1 MIVAVT
7 AATLAL
13 VLSVVLTPLV
23 RGLAHRLGIID
34 TPDARRVHQHPT
46 PRGGGIAV
54 AAAVVATLALCCDVP
69 SGLGLWVLAGGA
81 LLFAVGAADDIFS
94 LRAGTKLAAQM
105 VAAVLAVA
113 GGLRLELLGASPV
126 GGPALLEAGL
136 TVVWIVLITNALNLT
151 DGLDGLAAGIGVIG
165 LLGAGGAVLRAGNAE
180 LAIPALALAGALAGF
195 LVYNFNPATIFL
207 GDSGSLLI
215 GYALAVLPLT
225 HAGAHALPP
234 LAAFLIVAVPATDTL
249 LAIARRF
256 LSCCLVEWADGS
268 FRRGIAEGLRNI
280 VRPDRRHIHHRLL
293 DLGFSQRRA
302 VLLLY
307 AGAAT
312 TSGLAYLVAGSP
324 AWPVD
329 LVALSLC
336 MAVIAV
342 VQTLGFDELRPARS
356 GLFLPVLL
364 RLSRHRWLVVLTD
377 FHLVALAYGG
387 SLALVGGPRMRAASA
402 AAAVGLMAGIQ
413 LATFAALGVYRMA
426 WRSAGVGDFG
436 RLARACA
443 AGTIGGYMATRLL
456 RLPAG
461 GDDALVHFLLLLPA
475 VTLMRFSRV
484 LLLSQGARGAAR
496 RERALICGTGTEGRH
511 ALARLRR
518 DPSAALEPIG
528 FVEIRPDL
536 QGRQL
541 SSLPVLGTLDAL
553 GAIVRDRQVRHLV
566 IADSTLRGEGLH
578 WVRAVC
584 RQLGVHVH
592 RYVEQLVPYDVLLER
607 LHAAPDLATA
617 WGILRDIFA
626 ATALQACV
634 LAVIGPGPD
643 PGPEAFTWQRAPGPS
658 AGVPPA
664 LAAYTR
670 SLADIAPQ
678 LNGRPTVFRRD
689 GDGWLELAPA
699 VARPGDLIAVPLH
712 CRDALWAALLAIPR
726 PDDGVMTPSD
736 VVRLRCAARVLGRQ
750 AERWAAANGGAPR
763 RESPRREPQRSGAQ
777 ER

>member
-1 MIVAVT
+1 MIVAAT
-7 AATLAL
+7 AAGVALAL
-13 VLSVVLTPLV
+13 SLILTPLA
-23 RGLAHRLGIID
+23 RGLARRLGITD

-54 AAAVVATLALCCDVP
+54 AAAVAAALALSCGAP
-69 SGLGLWVLAGGA
+69 SGPGLWVLAGGA
-81 LLFAVGAADDIFS
+81 LLLAVGAVDDVVS
-94 LRAGTKLAAQM
+94 LRVETKLAAQV

-113 GGLRLELLGASPV
+113 GGLRFELLGL
-126 GGPALLEAGL
+126 PALLEAGL
-136 TVVWIVLITNALNLT
+136 TVVWIVLITNAFNLT
-151 DGLDGLAAGIGVIG
+151 DGLDGLVAGVAVIA
-165 LLGAGGAVLRAGNAE
+165 LLAFGGIVLHAGNAA
-180 LAIPALALAGALAGF
+180 LAIPALALAGALGF
-195 LVYNFNPATIFL
+195 LAYNFHPATIFL

-215 GYALAVLPLT
+215 GYALAVLTLT
-225 HAGAHALPP
+225 HPGARTVRP
-234 LAAFLIVAVPATDTL
+234 LVACLLVAVPATDTL

-256 LSCCLVEWADGS
+256 LSCCLVQWGDG
-268 FRRGIAEGLRNI
+268 FFLRGIVEGLRNM
-280 VRPDRRHIHHRLL
+280 VRADRRHIHHRLL
-293 DLGFSQRRA
+293 DLGFSQRRT

-307 AGAAT
+307 AGAVS

-364 RLSRHRWLVVLTD
+364 RLARHRWLVVLTD
-377 FHLVALAYGG
+377 FLLVALAYGG
-387 SLALVGGPRMRAASA
+387 SLALVGGPQTRAASA
-402 AAAVGLMAGIQ
+402 AAAVGLMAGTQ
-413 LATFAALGVYRMA
+413 LATFAAFDVYRMA
-426 WRSAGVGDFG
+426 WWAAGVGDFG
-436 RLARACA
+436 LLLRACA

-456 RLPAG
+456 HLPAG
-461 GDDALVHFLLLLPA
+461 GDSALVHFLLLLPA
-475 VTLMRFSRV
+475 VTLMRFSHV
-484 LLLSQGARGAAR
+484 LLLSQGARSGAR
-496 RERALICGTGTEGRH
+496 RERALICGTGAEGRH
-511 ALARLRR
+511 ALTRLRR
-518 DPSAALEPIG
+518 DRSGVLEPIG
-528 FVEIRPDL
+528 FVEIHPDQ
-536 QGRQL
+536 QGRRL
-541 SSLPVLGTLDAL
+541 GSLPVLGTLDAL

-566 IADSTLRGEGLH
+566 IADRSLRGRGLH
-578 WVRAVC
+578 WVSAVC

-592 RYVEQLVPYDVLLER
+592 RYVERLVPYDVLLAR
-607 LHAAPDLATA
+607 LRAAHDLATA
-617 WGILRDIFA
+617 WGILRDVFT

-643 PGPEAFTWQRAPGPS
+643 PGPEAFTWQRAPGPR

-678 LNGRPTVFRRD
+678 LDGRPTVFRRD

-699 VARPGDLIAVPLH
+699 LARPGDLIAVPVH
-712 CRDALWAALLAIPR
+712 CGDALWAVLLAIPR

-750 AERWAAANGGAPR
+750 AERWASANGGVPR
-763 RESPRREPQRSGAQ
+763 HESPSRERERGGPQAG
-777 ER
+777 

>member
-1 MIVAVT
+1 VIVAAT
-7 AATLAL
+7 AAGVALAL
-13 VLSVVLTPLV
+13 SLILTPLA
-23 RGLAHRLGIID
+23 RGLARRLGITD

-54 AAAVVATLALCCDVP
+54 AAAVAAALALSCGAP
-69 SGLGLWVLAGGA
+69 SGPGLWVLAGGA
-81 LLFAVGAADDIFS
+81 LLLAVGAVDDVVS
-94 LRAGTKLAAQM
+94 LRVETKLAAQV

-113 GGLRLELLGASPV
+113 GGLRFELLGL
-126 GGPALLEAGL
+126 PALLEVGL
-136 TVVWIVLITNALNLT
+136 TVVWIVLITNAFNLT
-151 DGLDGLAAGIGVIG
+151 DGLDGLVAGVAVIA
-165 LLGAGGAVLRAGNAE
+165 LLAFGGIVLHAGNAA
-180 LAIPALALAGALAGF
+180 LAIPALALAGALVGF
-195 LVYNFNPATIFL
+195 LAYNFHPATIFL

-215 GYALAVLPLT
+215 GYALAVLTLT
-225 HAGAHALPP
+225 HPGARTVRP
-234 LAAFLIVAVPATDTL
+234 LVACLLVAVPATDTL

-256 LSCCLVEWADGS
+256 LSCCLVQWGDG
-268 FRRGIAEGLRNI
+268 FFLRGIVEGLRNM
-280 VRPDRRHIHHRLL
+280 VRADRRHIHHRLL

-307 AGAAT
+307 AGAVS

-364 RLSRHRWLVVLTD
+364 RLARHRWLVVLTD
-377 FHLVALAYGG
+377 FLLVALAYGG
-387 SLALVGGPRMRAASA
+387 SLALVGGPQTRAASA
-402 AAAVGLMAGIQ
+402 AAAVGLMAGTQ
-413 LATFAALGVYRMA
+413 LATFAAFDVYRMA
-426 WRSAGVGDFG
+426 WWAAGVGDFG
-436 RLARACA
+436 LLLRACA

-456 RLPAG
+456 HLPAG
-461 GDDALVHFLLLLPA
+461 GDSALVHFLLLLPA
-475 VTLMRFSRV
+475 VTLMRFSHV
-484 LLLSQGARGAAR
+484 LLLSQGARSGAR
-496 RERALICGTGTEGRH
+496 RERALICGTGAEGRH
-511 ALARLRR
+511 ALTRLRR
-518 DPSAALEPIG
+518 DRSGVLEPIG
-528 FVEIRPDL
+528 FVEIHPDQ
-536 QGRQL
+536 QGRRL
-541 SSLPVLGTLDAL
+541 GSLPVLGTLDAL

-566 IADSTLRGEGLH
+566 IADRSLRGRGLH
-578 WVRAVC
+578 WVSAVC

-592 RYVEQLVPYDVLLER
+592 RYVERLVPYDVLLAR
-607 LHAAPDLATA
+607 LRAAHDLATA
-617 WGILRDIFA
+617 WGILRDVFT

-643 PGPEAFTWQRAPGPS
+643 PGPEAFTWQRAPGPR

-678 LNGRPTVFRRD
+678 LDGRPTVFRRD

-699 VARPGDLIAVPLH
+699 LARPGDLIAVPVH
-712 CRDALWAALLAIPR
+712 CGDALWAVLLAIPR

-750 AERWAAANGGAPR
+750 AERWASANGGVPR
-763 RESPRREPQRSGAQ
+763 HESPSRERERGGPQAG
-777 ER
+777 